1 MSIPSIE
8 GTYKLVRRELP
19 DGTTQHPPLLK
30 GLYTY
35 TKEYRNFSIVWKD
48 ENDKYYSESY
58 AARYK
63 LTESEYSETSEYLFI
78 NDEIGGKGLNY
89 DLSNRIAK
97 SVASVEGSRISFE
110 LPQEFE
116 KALSI
121 RIEIEGNNMRATGK
135 DLFVDYWEKVS

>member
-1 MSIPSIE
+1 MSMPSIE

-19 DGTTQHPPLLK
+19 DGTTQLPPSLK

-35 TKEYRNFSIVWKD
+35 TRDYRNFSIVWKD

-58 AARYK
+58 AAKYK

-78 NDEIGGKGLNY
+78 NDEIGGKGLTY
-89 DLSNRIAK
+89 DLSNRIAN
-97 SVASVEGSRISFE
+97 SVVSVEGSRISFE
-110 LPQEFE
+110 LPQDFE

-121 RIEIEGNNMRATGK
+121 TIEIDGNNMKATGK

>member
-19 DGTTQHPPLLK
+19 DGTTQFPPSLK

-35 TKEYRNFSIVWKD
+35 TRDYRNFSIVWKD

-58 AARYK
+58 AAKYK

-78 NDEIGGKGLNY
+78 NDEIGGKGLTY

-116 KALSI
+116 KAFSVT
-121 RIEIEGNNMRATGK
+121 IEIEGNNMKATGK